1 MKKKAYSTRGSITV
15 EACIALTLFM
25 FLILTLYS
33 FFYIFEAQM
42 KIQSNLI
49 RTAESLSID
58 PFVSTRVDSK
68 VLGSDA
74 SLGDLFASFAVDAF
88 TNNSDFMSE
97 DDWYSE
103 TDEANK
109 SLQKVAE
116 TRFTA
121 MYNGG
126 DQSGM
131 TESLSN
137 LRVKDGNVKLKA
149 TVKDGVLTLEATY
162 ELKYLFDYPA
172 FKMPNLKMKQSAV
185 SRIWK

>member
-1 MKKKAYSTRGSITV
+1 
-15 EACIALTLFM
+15 M

-58 PFVSTRVDSK
+58 PFVSTQVNSK
-68 VLGSDA
+68 IIGDDG
-74 SLGDLFASFAVDAF
+74 SLGDFFASFAVDGF
-88 TNNSDFMSE
+88 MSNSDFMSE
-97 DDWYSE
+97 VDWYSDTE
-103 TDEANK
+103 EANTT
-109 SLQKVAE
+109 LQEVAE
-116 TRFTA
+116 TRFIA

-126 DQSGM
+126 DQSSM
-131 TESLSN
+131 TESLSK
-137 LRVKDGNVKLKA
+137 LRVKDGEVKLTA